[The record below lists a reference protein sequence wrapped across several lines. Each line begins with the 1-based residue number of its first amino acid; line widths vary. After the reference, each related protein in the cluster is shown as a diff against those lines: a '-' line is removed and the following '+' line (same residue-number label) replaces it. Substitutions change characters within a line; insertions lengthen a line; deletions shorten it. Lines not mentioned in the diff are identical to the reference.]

1 MTMLVAAALPV
12 AVVGTAALAGYLTY
26 LKMRVR
32 LARQQESVAASR
44 AWARA
49 RELVAAERTRA
60 AEEAARSRALDE
72 LLSSLRVEERAYRR
86 SDGGCLPGTRKPVL
100 LEERI
105 CLHQLPLSSW
115 SQQELTVY
123 AGAFPPHSKRPTTP
137 EASLKPKL
145 IGLERR

>member
-1 MTMLVAAALPV
+1 MTMLVAAVPV

-26 LKMRVR
+26 LKMKVR

-44 AWARA
+44 AWAKA
-49 RELVAAERTRA
+49 RERVAAERTRA
-60 AEEAARSRALDE
+60 AEQAARSRALDE

-86 SDGGCLPGTRKPVL
+86 SDGGRLPGTRKPVL

-123 AGAFPPHSKRPTTP
+123 AGACRPGARHPMTP
-137 EASLKPKL
+137 ETSLKPKL